1 MATHRSLGQL
11 RVRQAMASRTLF
23 HRPRMHPRSGLAVLI
38 AIALA
43 VGDGSAE
50 GQSGDAAG
58 DALRTG
64 IAAVEAGDVGG
75 AEKKLRPLAAKD
87 AEAAAWLAAALLKR
101 GDRAGLAEAIRLL
114 RAASDAGNA
123 RAKYLLAFQHAAGQ
137 GVPKDETRA
146 VLLFRE
152 AAEAG
157 IARAAYNLGVLY
169 AKGRGVPPDNTQALH
184 WYERAAQAGDPYGA
198 YAVARAIEL
207 SPQAR
212 TRVADMV
219 RNYRLAAEQGHLP
232 AALRYGALLVE
243 GRGVR
248 KDRVEGERFLR
259 HAVDNGYP
267 EAAMTLGDLSAAQA
281 MSGRGDA
288 AQAAAANAIAWY
300 TVAANAGVA
309 LAQFKL
315 ANALFSG
322 AGVDRDFPKAEQW
335 YARAARQ
342 GMPDAQYVLG
352 VWRTGGVAGTRD
364 PVEGYMWLLLA
375 ERQGNANAAKV
386 RVRASEKLT
395 PADMR
400 KAEAAAGAFRP
411 QPERPLSRPDDE
423 ASPLKPMTAR
433 P

>member
-1 MATHRSLGQL
+1 MRSTRVKRSPRTTTLLVAWLALFATAAH
-11 RVRQAMASRTLF
+11 
-23 HRPRMHPRSGLAVLI
+23 
-38 AIALA
+38 
-43 VGDGSAE
+43 
-50 GQSGDAAG
+50 GQSGDGAG
-58 DALRTG
+58 DPLRAA
-64 IAAVEAGDVGG
+64 IATLEAGDVAG

-114 RAASDAGNA
+114 RTASDGGNG

-146 VLLFRE
+146 VQLFQE

-169 AKGRGVPPDNTQALH
+169 AKGRGVPPDSAQALH

-198 YAVARAIEL
+198 YAMARAIEL

-212 TRVADMV
+212 TRAADVV
-219 RNYRLAAEQGHLP
+219 RHYRVAAELGHLP

-248 KDRVEGERFLR
+248 KDQVEGERFLR
-259 HAVDNGYP
+259 HAADNGYP
-267 EAAMTLGDLSAAQA
+267 EAAMTLGDLSARMA
-281 MSGRGDA
+281 MSSRGDA
-288 AQAAAANAIAWY
+288 AQTAAASAISWY
-300 TVAANAGVA
+300 TIAANAGAA

-322 AGVDRDFPKAEQW
+322 AGLDRDFPKAEQW

-342 GMPDAQYVLG
+342 GLTDAQYVLG
-352 VWRTGGVAGTRD
+352 IWKTGGVAGPKD
-364 PVEGYMWLLLA
+364 AVDGYMWLLLA
-375 ERQGNANAAKV
+375 ERQGDTNAGKV
-386 RVRASEKLT
+386 RIRAAEKMS
-395 PADMR
+395 AAEMR
-400 KAEAAAGAFRP
+400 KAETAADAFRP
-411 QPERPLSRPDDE
+411 RPERPLVRPDDE
-423 ASPLKPMTAR
+423 APPLKPMPR